1 MPFFLFAY
9 LFFLYFIFAV
19 RECLSSLFSEAVIA
33 EAHRIIGYRC
43 KLCEI
48 ILSVGV
54 KNLFICTDIY
64 NLADKPAAANNL
76 KSAYIPTKEEFISF
90 SLDSLL
96 DGDKI
101 NMFQNYIRQ
110 IFK

>member
-9 LFFLYFIFAV
+9 LFFLYFIFSV
-19 RECLSSLFSEAVIA
+19 RECLFSEAAIA

-64 NLADKPAAANNL
+64 NLADKPADANNL

-90 SLDSLL
+90 PLDSLL

-101 NMFQNYIRQ
+101 NMFKNYIRQ